1 MKTSRK
7 GFTLIELLVVISI
20 IGMLAGMLLPAV
32 QSARE
37 AGRKTTC
44 INNQKQLV
52 LALTLYQSQK
62 NKLPCFRQMQ
72 PVDTQVAV
80 SNVNPTTE
88 QLQYITI
95 NWIQAILPQMEQAPL
110 WDQII
115 NVPASGLNAKQT
127 ASANGLKIPS
137 LHCQSNGSQQTC
149 GNAYVANC
157 GLNDGFYLNM
167 NEPYVI
173 NTDRDGVNSSTATN
187 LEAHLYSV
195 LRWSN
200 NTNPNRPGLA
210 VDCNKNNGA
219 FLDGLHGK
227 SSKNTGL
234 SVDDFKDGLTSTV
247 LTSENLVIDGAD
259 PTDFGKRNESDAD
272 GIGGMWAT
280 QEYEVGFCWPA
291 SYSAFKNVDD
301 GDNDYNR
308 MTKCV
313 FKPDEDE
320 TPDMTKSK
328 YTLMSNVKF
337 YDFNA
342 NSSYDPFRKLSIA
355 DMEKY
360 LDTNAAITQ
369 KEKVFS
375 CELFS
380 NAVFSSN
387 NTSNGVPL
395 TQIKNVGPIRI
406 NQCYRDT
413 SMIKGWF
420 TARPSSNHPGSVV
433 MGFADG
439 SVRTVREDIAPS
451 VYIRL
456 MTPDDKK
463 CNVAFPAKGTLNLGD
478 L

>member
-80 SNVNPTTE
+80 SNVNSTTE

-173 NTDRDGVNSSTATN
+173 NTDRSGVNSSTVTN
-187 LEAHLYSV
+187 LEVQLYSV
-195 LRWSN
+195 LRSS
-200 NTNPNRPGLA
+200 NTNCPGLA

-291 SYSAFKNVDD
+291 SYSAF
-301 GDNDYNR
+301 DNG
-308 MTKCV
+308 MTDCV
-313 FKPDEDE
+313 SYPNADE
-320 TPDMTKSK
+320 TTNMTKSK

-355 DMEKY
+355 DMETY
-360 LDTNAAITQ
+360 LGTNAAITPN
-369 KEKVFS
+369 VFS

-380 NAVFSSN
+380 DAVFSSN

-451 VYIRL
+451 VYVRL